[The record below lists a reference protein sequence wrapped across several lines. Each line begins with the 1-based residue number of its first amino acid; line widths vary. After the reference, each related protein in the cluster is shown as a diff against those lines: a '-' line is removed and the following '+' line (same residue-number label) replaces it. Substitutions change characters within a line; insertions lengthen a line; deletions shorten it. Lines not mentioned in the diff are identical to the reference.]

1 MRSVPHFAPIEDR
14 AFVFASA
21 QEASAHQGGVSG
33 RRAAFR
39 PPAPPA
45 VAPRSRLPGP
55 WAWVLAGFIGWGVAI
70 GARAQIVRFIPAAQP
85 FYAALGLDA
94 TPRRMKIEHVVSRL
108 ADEDGRPILLVEG
121 VIRNLAAAP
130 RPAPRMRLAVLD
142 ADSQEIYHWTAAP
155 PKARVAAG
163 ETMEFRARL
172 AAPPKEGREVR
183 VRFADAAGSAR

>member
-39 PPAPPA
+39 RPAPPA

-70 GARAQIVRFIPAAQP
+70 GARAQIVRFIH
-85 FYAALGLDA
+85 A